1 MTDTAATTY
10 RFVDK
15 LIDSSDDNNHYA
27 YAPSIVVENGVFHM
41 FYCSFGNGGWDDVRY
56 STSPDGRR
64 WSAPVVVL
72 TTTDSV
78 NERATC
84 DPSVVKYQAPGDSQ
98 PYYYLFYSGNKLH
111 TQTVMFVARATNVG
125 GPYSKWTTDHTWV
138 PNAPNPK
145 IIIGPAV
152 PKPDASGW
160 YGAGQQSVV
169 VRNGQ
174 LVSWYTD
181 DTTCANAP
189 CNRLFTSTTTNP
201 TAWPAGTQID
211 VQGQRSV
218 DVKYDPQ
225 LDKYVMFYIGNEH
238 DQTSYL
244 VRRYSQ
250 NGVNWDQPETLC
262 DTACFPD
269 WTHNPGVSGTVAGQL
284 IDGRALVAYGAPY
297 DLHPSYDNGDCAVSA
312 HSPYCWGRWDLYGS
326 VINPKGEVWNAIPWG
341 WQWNAMSTNRDLA
354 LGDYDGD
361 GKTDRAIVDRANSSW
376 YVIASSGSSPIAW
389 GWQWN
394 AMSTNR
400 DLALGDYDGDGKTDR
415 AIVDRANSSWYVIA
429 SSGSSPIAWG
439 WQWSGM
445 GSQHELVLGDYD
457 GDGKTDRAIVDR
469 STSAWYVIA
478 SSGTSPIAWGWQWA
492 GMDAQEE
499 LALGDY
505 DGDGKTDRA
514 IVDRATSRWYVISS
528 SGQTVV
534 PWGWQWNQMDTAA
547 PLALGDYDGDGK
559 IDRTLANPANS
570 SWYTIASSGVDP
582 FPWGWHWDGYGSQ
595 HDLALGDYDGDGKTD
610 RAIVDRILSSWYVIS
625 SSGQQIVPWGWQWPQ
640 MSADA
645 ELALGDYDGDGK
657 TDRAIVDTQSG
668 RWYVITSA
676 PFEIY

>member
-1 MTDTAATTY
+1 MKAHALFGLLVVAATAAAAAVAYNAGDGEPSSARTQTASSASASPRSAPAGAGSLAPSGAASMTDTAATTY

-361 GKTDRAIVDRANSSW
+361 GKTDRAIVDRA
-376 YVIASSGSSPIAW
+376 
-389 GWQWN
+389 
-394 AMSTNR
+394 
-400 DLALGDYDGDGKTDR
+400 
-415 AIVDRANSSWYVIA
+415 
-429 SSGSSPIAWG
+429 
-439 WQWSGM
+439 
-445 GSQHELVLGDYD
+445 
-457 GDGKTDRAIVDR
+457 
-469 STSAWYVIA
+469 
-478 SSGTSPIAWGWQWA
+478 
-492 GMDAQEE
+492 
-499 LALGDY
+499 
-505 DGDGKTDRA
+505 
-514 IVDRATSRWYVISS
+514 TSRWYVISS

-547 PLALGDYDGDGK
+547 PLALGDYDATARSIGPWPTRPTVPGT
-559 IDRTLANPANS
+559 RSPAVASIRSPGAGTGTATVRNTTWRWATTMATARPIGRS
-570 SWYTIASSGVDP
+570 SIASSPVG
-582 FPWGWHWDGYGSQ
+582 
-595 HDLALGDYDGDGKTD
+595 
-610 RAIVDRILSSWYVIS
+610 
-625 SSGQQIVPWGWQWPQ
+625 
-640 MSADA
+640 M
-645 ELALGDYDGDGK
+645 
-657 TDRAIVDTQSG
+657 
-668 RWYVITSA
+668 
-676 PFEIY
+676 